1 MAREEF
7 NRDMGDYLRRRNVI
21 KRTNP
26 LAAAHNFF
34 TKSFSF
40 KIKEDKEELPL
51 DIPQEQI
58 EAVLA
63 QDAIKQSTSKRPLA
77 GKPQVVTL
85 PTQPQKTQEKKPMGW
100 LFNKKKE
107 QDEDYDT
114 METVTMPAPG
124 ALDEDVKEVLKITF
138 KWLKQMDPD
147 QVEEIKSSSD
157 FEKYKKVLDK
167 YGLIKK

>member
-21 KRTNP
+21 RRTNP
-26 LAAAHNFF
+26 LVAAHNFF
-34 TKSFSF
+34 TKNFRF
-40 KIKEDKEELPL
+40 RIKTEEREELPL

-63 QDAIKQSTSKRPLA
+63 MDAIKQSTSKRPVA
-77 GKPQVVTL
+77 GKPQVVTI
-85 PTQPQKTQEKKPMGW
+85 QPQKTQEKRTMGW

-107 QDEDYDT
+107 EEDYDT
-114 METVTMPAPG
+114 METVTMPAQG

-147 QVEEIKSSSD
+147 QVEDIKNSAD

>member
-1 MAREEF
+1 MVREEF

-26 LAAAHNFF
+26 FAAAHNFF
-34 TKSFSF
+34 TKSFKF
-40 KIKEDKEELPL
+40 TIKKDEKEELPL

-63 QDAIKQSTSKRPLA
+63 QDAIKPSTSKRPLA
-77 GKPQVVTL
+77 AKPQVVTL
-85 PTQPQKTQEKKPMGW
+85 PREPQKTQEKKTMGW

-107 QDEDYDT
+107 EEDYDT
-114 METVTMPAPG
+114 METVTMPQQSV
-124 ALDEDVKEVLKITF
+124 LDEDVKEVLKITF

-147 QVEEIKSSSD
+147 QVESIKNSPD
-157 FEKYKKVLDK
+157 FEKYKRVLDK

>member
-7 NRDMGDYLRRRNVI
+7 NREMGDYLRRRNVI

-26 LAAAHNFF
+26 FAAAHNFF
-34 TKSFSF
+34 TKSFKF
-40 KIKEDKEELPL
+40 TIKREEKEELPL
-51 DIPQEQI
+51 DIPPEQV

-63 QDAIKQSTSKRPLA
+63 QDAIRQTTSKRPAA
-77 GKPQVVTL
+77 GKPQVVTI
-85 PTQPQKTQEKKPMGW
+85 PQQEPKQPEKKTMGW

-107 QDEDYDT
+107 DEDYDT
-114 METVTMPAPG
+114 METVQVPAQA

-138 KWLKQMDPD
+138 KWLKQMDPE
-147 QVEEIKSSSD
+147 QVEQIKSSPD

>member
-1 MAREEF
+1 
-7 NRDMGDYLRRRNVI
+7 
-21 KRTNP
+21 
-26 LAAAHNFF
+26 
-34 TKSFSF
+34 
-40 KIKEDKEELPL
+40 
-51 DIPQEQI
+51 
-58 EAVLA
+58 
-63 QDAIKQSTSKRPLA
+63 
-77 GKPQVVTL
+77 
-85 PTQPQKTQEKKPMGW
+85 MGW